1 MGGKASIL
9 LVLGFSMIFLVSSGN
24 FLNLGTRGYDNLIN
38 YYDETHALN
47 ILNSASNLS
56 VTQLWLNTSWKEGY
70 YELPIDGG
78 IANVYVD
85 NPLAGAASQT
95 TPMCMP
101 DPINPSLR
109 YTLHVHDTLV
119 PRFLGLGATV
129 GRCDTSLQ
137 KQIVTINVNAFY
149 GNAYASAELKLKPM
163 SFAEFAY
170 FSVNEPSG
178 IWWISTDTVHGPLHV
193 NGDLNIDGGP
203 VFNAKV
209 SLKGKINK
217 GTNNPYKPTFKE
229 PPPKTGVD
237 KPLPTDGVA
246 KVKTL
251 AELNGK
257 VFKNQSQVYLEF
269 KGDTLLYKYS
279 SGATPTK
286 VYLPTFAKNGV
297 IFCENAEV
305 RIKGVIKGQYTVAAS
320 GSTDKKGM
328 VYFDDDVVYNT
339 DPRTPNSKSTDLL
352 GIVAQRNIYVA
363 DKPPATTNIKI
374 QATLYSQE
382 EGFGAENYNSR
393 SKSTSGTIF
402 LYGGIIQNRR
412 YAVGTFS
419 GGSISTGFAKNY
431 RFDQRLS
438 NYNPPGYPTT
448 GDFAIVSWFEESK
461 LKK

>member
-24 FLNLGTRGYDNLIN
+24 FLNLGTRGFDNLIN

-47 ILNSASNLS
+47 IVNSASNLS
-56 VTQLWLNTSWKEGY
+56 VTQLWLNTGWKEGY

-85 NPLAGAASQT
+85 NPLAGAASET

-178 IWWISTDTVHGPLHV
+178 IWWGSQDTVYGPLHV
-193 NGDLNIDGGP
+193 NGFLNIMGNP
-203 VFNAKV
+203 VFNARV
-209 SLKGKINK
+209 SMKESIKYNSQYTNK
-217 GTNNPYKPTFKE
+217 PVFKQ

-237 KPLPTDGVA
+237 KPLPTDGVG

-257 VFKNQSQVYLEF
+257 VFKNQSQVFLEF

-305 RIKGVIKGQYTVAAS
+305 RIKGVIKGQYTVATS
-320 GSTDKKGM
+320 GLTDKKGM

-339 DPRTPNSKSTDLL
+339 DPTTPNSKSTDLL
-352 GIVAQRNIYVA
+352 GIVAERNIYVA
-363 DKPPATTNIKI
+363 NKPETKNIKI
-374 QATLYSQE
+374 QATLYSQLA
-382 EGFGAENYNSR
+382 GFGAENHDSR
-393 SKSTSGTIF
+393 AHKDCGTIF
-402 LYGGIIQNRR
+402 LYGGIIQEKRH
-412 YAVGTFS
+412 AVGTGTAS
-419 GGSISTGFAKNY
+419 SISTGYAKNY

-448 GDFAIVSWFEESK
+448 GDFAIISWFEESK
-461 LKK
+461 LKKY